1 MSRRKRK
8 KESSSGGGGGWIT
21 TFSDLM
27 SLLLTFFILLFS
39 MSTVSDE
46 KFSQASQSIN
56 TAFANGSG
64 ILPEETS
71 ITSSD
76 NKAAEEASEKKIPQ
90 ELIEMYNTVVGY
102 LKDKEMD
109 ATVTV
114 EVDSEGLYMNIQ
126 ESILFA
132 SGKADISATGEQTLD
147 DLAGVIKKF
156 DNQIIVEGYTDN
168 VPNVH
173 SKYETN
179 WELSTARAVSVL
191 RYLTEQQQIK
201 PTRLS
206 ARGYGEYSPIAPND
220 TVQNKAK
227 NRRVNIVMLY
237 DSDEQQEEQK
247 K

>member
-1 MSRRKRK
+1 
-8 KESSSGGGGGWIT
+8 
-21 TFSDLM
+21 
-27 SLLLTFFILLFS
+27 
-39 MSTVSDE
+39 
-46 KFSQASQSIN
+46 
-56 TAFANGSG
+56 
-64 ILPEETS
+64 
-71 ITSSD
+71 
-76 NKAAEEASEKKIPQ
+76 AAEEASEKKIPQ

-179 WELSTARAVSVL
+179 WELSTARAVSV
-191 RYLTEQQQIK
+191 
-201 PTRLS
+201 
-206 ARGYGEYSPIAPND
+206 
-220 TVQNKAK
+220 
-227 NRRVNIVMLY
+227 
-237 DSDEQQEEQK
+237 
-247 K
+247 